1 MPYNLRINAAVGC
14 VFIKWRGV
22 ITRESYIAYQQD
34 VELSPAFRPGLNRF
48 HDIREAAANHTPE
61 DIRSFANYAI
71 DTAARHGAQKSATLA
86 PTDLAFGM
94 SRLAHG
100 EMSALDLDHQTFR
113 DLDAAMV
120 WLGLPGDLGDPFVDL

>member
-1 MPYNLRINAAVGC
+1 M
-14 VFIKWRGV
+14 
-22 ITRESYIAYQQD
+22 
-34 VELSPAFRPGLNRF
+34 
-48 HDIREAAANHTPE
+48 REAAANHTPE

-71 DTAARHGAQKSATLA
+71 DTVARHGARKSATLA

-100 EMSALDLDHQTFR
+100 EMSALDLDHQTFC

-120 WLGLPGDLGDPFVDL
+120 WLDLPGDLGAPFVDL